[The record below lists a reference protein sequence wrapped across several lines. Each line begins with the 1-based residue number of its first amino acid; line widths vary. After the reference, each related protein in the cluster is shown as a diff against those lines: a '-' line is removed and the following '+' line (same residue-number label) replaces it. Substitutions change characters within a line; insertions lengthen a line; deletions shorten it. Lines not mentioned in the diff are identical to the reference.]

1 MRTNQWGNEFRTTVI
16 CVDSFDRG
24 ALTGRLCHP
33 ALEDGT
39 TFSGALE
46 LLRKMDA
53 MLNGLEFP
61 QSFTARRSFQPP
73 DGWTIGK
80 SDAGSL
86 RRGGLA
92 TFAVRIMF
100 RRNASWQ
107 GEVTWLD
114 SGQNESFRSV
124 LELLL
129 LMDSALKLQ

>member
-1 MRTNQWGNEFRTTVI
+1 MRKKQWGNEYRTTVI

-24 ALTGRLCHP
+24 APAGRLCHP
-33 ALEDGT
+33 ALEEGT
-39 TFSGALE
+39 TFSGTLE

-53 MLNGLEFP
+53 MLNALEFP

-73 DGWTIGK
+73 EGWTIGK

-86 RRGGLA
+86 RRGELA

-107 GEVTWLD
+107 GEVTWLEGD
-114 SGQNESFRSV
+114 QKENFRSV

-129 LMDSALKLQ
+129 LIDSALKLK

>member
-1 MRTNQWGNEFRTTVI
+1 MRKKQWGNEYRTTVI

-24 ALTGRLCHP
+24 ALAGRLCHP
-33 ALEDGT
+33 ALEEGA

-53 MLNGLEFP
+53 MLNALEFP

-73 DGWTIGK
+73 EGWTIGK

-86 RRGGLA
+86 RRGELA

-107 GEVTWLD
+107 GGVTWLEGD
-114 SGQNESFRSV
+114 QKENFRSV

-129 LMDSALKLQ
+129 LIDSALKLK